1 MTTQLRYMMGR
12 GLRRFGGR
20 VLSVALAATALIAAA
35 GACHLLDVTTP
46 DVVPADN
53 LNDPLAL
60 PIIRA
65 GAIGDFGIAYTGSGA
80 SGSGGTVEGQ
90 VLISGLLADEWI
102 NTETFPDRVQAD
114 ARQVDRASGTFTTV
128 FRNLARAHL
137 SATNAAAKF
146 RQLSDTT
153 VNTGL
158 TEMLSLVAYTRL
170 FFAENYCSGVPISYP
185 NPDGSVQFGT
195 PLTTSQML
203 DSALLRFN
211 EALIVARAMD
221 TSTAGRRAARAS
233 MIGLAS
239 VGKARTLLAMGR
251 IVDAD
256 TVASAAAVP
265 TGFAYL
271 IQHDLNTTRQ
281 QNGVFSGIRKFK
293 RYGVANREGG
303 VGLPWRDSASLDPR
317 TPFTRFPLLPKPNF
331 GFDGVTPQFDQL
343 RYTDEKSAITLAT
356 GLEAR
361 LINAE
366 AALSRSDTVGF
377 MVQLNGLRAAPPAYI
392 LAGVQNTTV
401 PGDQPR
407 PVDPMV
413 ALTTPASPAAAIDLL
428 FSERARW
435 LWATGHRLNDLRR
448 LVRAV
453 GVRGGY
459 GRAENTVFPNGLYFK
474 NGLVYGTD
482 VNYPI
487 PLDETNNPNFT
498 QCLDRL
504 P

>member
-1 MTTQLRYMMGR
+1 MTTQMQDTMGR
-12 GLRRFGGR
+12 GPRSFGGR
-20 VLSVALAATALIAAA
+20 VLSVALAATVLMVVG

-46 DVVPADN
+46 DVVPTDA

-60 PIIRA
+60 PTIRA

-153 VNTGL
+153 ANSGL
-158 TEMLSLVAYTRL
+158 AEMLSLVAYTRL

-185 NPDGSVQFGT
+185 NADGTVQFGA
-195 PLTTSQML
+195 PLTTQQML
-203 DSALLRFN
+203 DSALVRFD
-211 EALIVARAMD
+211 EALVAANALTSAGARA
-221 TSTAGRRAARAS
+221 TFVA
-233 MIGLAS
+233 LAS

-256 TVASAAAVP
+256 TVASAAKVAS
-265 TGFAYL
+265 TFAYVV
-271 IQHDLNTTRQ
+271 QHDLNTTRQ
-281 QNGVFSGIRKFK
+281 QNGVYSGIRKFK
-293 RYGVANREGG
+293 RYGVADGEGG
-303 VGLPWRDSASLDPR
+303 VGLQWRTVLDPR
-317 TPFTRFPLLPKPNF
+317 TPFTRVPATNR

-343 RYTDEKSAITLAT
+343 RYTDEKAAITLAT

-366 AALSRSDTVGF
+366 AALSRGDTVAF
-377 MVQLNGLRAAPPAYI
+377 MATLNALRATPPTYI
-392 LAGVQNTTV
+392 LAGVQGTTV
-401 PGDQPR
+401 PGDQPK
-407 PVDPMV
+407 PVDPMA
-413 ALTTPASPAAAIDLL
+413 ALATPASPAAAVDLL
-428 FSERARW
+428 FTERARW
-435 LWATGHRLNDLRR
+435 LWGTGHRLNDLRR
-448 LVRAV
+448 LVRAI
-453 GVRGGY
+453 GTRGGY
-459 GRAENTVFPNGLYFK
+459 GRAENSVFPNGLYFK
-474 NGLVYGTD
+474 NGLSYGTD

-487 PLDETNNPNFT
+487 PLDEQNNPGFT

>member
-1 MTTQLRYMMGR
+1 MTTQMQHMLAR
-12 GLRRFGGR
+12 GLRSFGGR
-20 VLSVALAATALIAAA
+20 VLVVALAATALMVVG

-46 DVVPADN
+46 DVIPADN

-60 PIIRA
+60 PTIRA

-114 ARQVDRASGTFTTV
+114 ARQVDRASGTFTGV

-137 SATNAAAKF
+137 SATTAAAKF

-153 VNTGL
+153 TNTGL

-185 NPDGSVQFGT
+185 NPDGSVQFGS
-195 PLTTSQML
+195 PLTTPQML

-211 EALIVARAMD
+211 EALTVARALD
-221 TSTAGRRAARAS
+221 TSTAARRAARAT

-239 VGKARTLLAMGR
+239 VGKARTLLAMGLL
-251 IVDAD
+251 VDAD
-256 TVASAAAVP
+256 TVASAVAVP
-265 TGFAYL
+265 TGFSYV
-271 IQHDLNTTRQ
+271 IQHDLNTARQ
-281 QNGVFSGIRKFK
+281 QNGVYSGIRKFK
-293 RYGVANREGG
+293 RYGVANAKGG
-303 VGLPWRDSASLDPR
+303 VGLPWRTVLDPR
-317 TPFTRFPLLPKPNF
+317 TPFTRVPATNN
-331 GFDGVTPQFDQL
+331 GFDAATPQFDQL
-343 RYTDEKSAITLAT
+343 RYTDEKAAITLAT

-366 AALSRSDTVGF
+366 AALSRSDTAGF
-377 MVQLNGLRAAPPAYI
+377 MAQLNGLRATPPTYI
-392 LAGVQNTTV
+392 LAGAQGTAV

-407 PVDPMV
+407 PVAAMG
-413 ALTTPASPAAAIDLL
+413 ALANPASPAAAVDLL
-428 FSERARW
+428 FTERARW
-435 LWATGHRLNDLRR
+435 LWGTGHRLNDLRR

-453 GVRGGY
+453 GTRGGY

-482 VNYPI
+482 VNFPI
-487 PLDETNNPNFT
+487 PLDEQNNPNFT